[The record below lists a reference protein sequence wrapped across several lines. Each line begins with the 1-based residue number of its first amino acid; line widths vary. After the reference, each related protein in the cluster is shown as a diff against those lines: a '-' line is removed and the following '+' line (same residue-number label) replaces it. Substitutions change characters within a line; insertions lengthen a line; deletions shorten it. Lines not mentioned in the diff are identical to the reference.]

1 MKIRIFQINM
11 DRDKKNVCFMN
22 QEWLAKK
29 GIKVDPS
36 IYDCVYERE
45 VNCKSL
51 ESVYALFNLHH
62 PKDYRHRSLSVSDVV
77 EIVRVSEGDFCAPGF
92 YFCDTVGFKEIEFP
106 LKGEQGKEQEEKIY
120 VLLIKPGKE
129 PELVQIENTI
139 EGLHE
144 LVGGYV
150 EQHRVFGDGVVI
162 LCDEDAKRLKLP
174 YNRTIYAP
182 PKEISMSYTELKLR
196 FMQNEEEKKP
206 PLTGYLVFTKDSFSK
221 PYSEE
226 SRTYQITS
234 NNKCFMPGM
243 GGRSLFGNSLDG
255 SDRNVRLDQY
265 MAVYYGGKD
274 GWRLERCYMREEK
287 PEPLYD
293 IRGNMVLAYQPS
305 GSCDLADMPVYLADK
320 YASEFALSARVSA
333 GVSTRE
339 MAEKEVKIHDE
350 AER

>member
-1 MKIRIFQINM
+1 MKIRIYQINM
-11 DRDKKNVCFMN
+11 DRDKKDVAFMN

-36 IYDCVYERE
+36 IYDCVYENE

-62 PKDYRHRSLSVSDVV
+62 PKDYLHRSMSISDVV
-77 EIVRVSEGDFCAPGF
+77 EIVRVSEGDFCAPGY

-106 LKGEQGKEQEEKIY
+106 LKERQEEKIY
-120 VLLIKPGKE
+120 VLLIQPGKE
-129 PELVQIENTI
+129 PELVQMENTA
-139 EGLHE
+139 EGLYE

-162 LCDEDAKRLKLP
+162 LCDEDAKRLQLP

-182 PKEISMSYTELKLR
+182 PKEIPMSYSDMQLR
-196 FMQNEEEKKP
+196 FLQNESEKKP
-206 PLTGYLVFTKDSFSK
+206 PLTGYLVFTEDSFSK
-221 PYSEE
+221 TYSEE

-243 GGRSLFGNSLDG
+243 GGRSLFGSSLDG

-274 GWRLERCYMREEK
+274 GWKLERCYMREEK
-287 PEPLYD
+287 TEPLYD
-293 IRGNMVLAYQPS
+293 IRGNMVLAYQPP
-305 GSCDLADMPVYLADK
+305 GSSDLADMPVYLADK
-320 YASEFALSARVSA
+320 YASEFALCRHVSA
-333 GVSTRE
+333 GVLTQE
-339 MAEKEVKIHDE
+339 TAEKEVKIHDE